1 MRFGTLLELQYPRPW
16 PEDGERQFFQNVL
29 EQVELTDQLGYHSVW
44 EVEHH
49 FLEEYAHSSSPEVF
63 LAAISQRTKNLRLGH
78 GIVLMPP
85 GYNQTARVAE
95 RIATLDLVSNGRVE
109 FGTGESS
116 SRAELEGYGVPLEE
130 KRQQWLECT
139 EQVANMLAMDPYPG
153 YEGRFFSMPTRNVV
167 PKTVQ
172 KPHPPMWM
180 ACSNHE
186 QIKLAARLG
195 LGALGFALVDAKTAK
210 GWIDEY
216 YEIIKTECVPIG
228 HTVNANIALT
238 SPLSLDA
245 DEETARERGFKG
257 RYFFTFASNHH
268 YVDGMHKPG
277 RTDIWEQYEQAWPI
291 LRESFESY
299 GAPSTVGTPDQA
311 RKMMQIYEGMGCDEV
326 LFMAQMGKIAHEDIC
341 ESLRIFA
348 EEIMPEFQE
357 REEQKQQRKQEELAP
372 YIEAALARKE
382 WMQPLADD
390 DILVYEAYKRRVAK
404 SGEAGVGE
412 VDEDHWVAAIDRLMR
427 RTGAKPNV

>member
-16 PEDGERQFFQNVL
+16 PEDGERQFFQDVL

-326 LFMAQMGKIAHEDIC
+326 LFMAQMGKIAHETSASRSASSPKRSC
-341 ESLRIFA
+341 RSSRSARSRSSSASKRNSPPTSRPLSPARSGCSPSPTTTSL
-348 EEIMPEFQE
+348 
-357 REEQKQQRKQEELAP
+357 
-372 YIEAALARKE
+372 
-382 WMQPLADD
+382 
-390 DILVYEAYKRRVAK
+390 
-404 SGEAGVGE
+404 ST
-412 VDEDHWVAAIDRLMR
+412 R
-427 RTGAKPNV
+427 RTSATSRSPGRPGSARSTRTTGSPRSTA

>member
-16 PEDGERQFFQNVL
+16 LEDGERQFFQDVL
-29 EQVELTDQLGYHSVW
+29 EQVELTDKIGYDSVW

-63 LAAISQRTKNLRLGH
+63 LAAISQRTEHLRLGH

-95 RIATLDLVSNGRVE
+95 RIATLDLVSNGRVD

-116 SRAELEGYGVPLEE
+116 SRAELEGYGVPLEL
-130 KRQQWLECT
+130 KRRMWLEAT

-153 YEGRFFSMPTRNVV
+153 FEGEFSSMPARNVV

-180 ACSNHE
+180 ACSNHQ

-195 LGALGFALVDAKTAK
+195 LGALGFALVDPATAK

-238 SPLSLDA
+238 SPLSLDE
-245 DEETARERGFKG
+245 DEEAARERGFQG

-268 YVDGMHKPG
+268 YVDGLHKPG
-277 RTDIWEQYEQAWPI
+277 RTNIWDQYMQAWPK
-291 LRESFESY
+291 LRASVEGR
-299 GAPSTVGTPDQA
+299 GAHSTVGTPAQA
-311 RKMMQIYEGMGCDEV
+311 REMMRIYRDMGCDEV
-326 LFMAQMGKIAHEDIC
+326 LFMAQMGKIPHEHIC
-341 ESLRIFA
+341 QSLRTFA
-348 EEIMPEFQE
+348 EEVMPEFKE
-357 REEQKQQRKQEELAP
+357 DEEQRQRRKEEELAP

-382 WMQPLADD
+382 WMQPLADAE
-390 DILVYEAYKRRVAK
+390 IPEYEAYKRRVAE
-404 SGEAGVGE
+404 SGHAGVGE
-412 VDEDHWVAAIDRLMR
+412 VDEDHWVAAVDRLLR
-427 RTGAKPNV
+427 SAGVKD

>member
-16 PEDGERQFFQNVL
+16 PEDGERRFFQDVL
-29 EQVELTDQLGYHSVW
+29 DQVELTDRLGYDSVW

-63 LAAISQRTKNLRLGH
+63 LAAISQRTQRLRLGH

-85 GYNQTARVAE
+85 GYNQPARVAE

-116 SRAELEGYGVPLEE
+116 SRAELEGYGVPLGL
-130 KRQQWLECT
+130 KRQMWLEAT

-153 YEGRFFSMPTRNVV
+153 FEGRFFSMPARNVV

-186 QIKLAARLG
+186 QIRTAARLG
-195 LGALGFALVDAKTAK
+195 LGALGFALVDPATAK

-216 YEIIKTECVPIG
+216 YEIIRTECAPIG
-228 HTVNANIALT
+228 HTVNANVALT
-238 SPLSLDA
+238 SPLSISDDA
-245 DEETARERGFKG
+245 DAARERGFRG

-268 YVDGMHKPG
+268 YVDGVHKPG
-277 RTDIWEQYEQAWPI
+277 RTDIWGQYERAWPK
-291 LRESFESY
+291 LRDSIEGY

-311 RKMMQIYEGMGCDEV
+311 RELIRLYEGMGCDEV

-341 ESLRIFA
+341 ESLRLFA
-348 EEIMPEFQE
+348 ERVMPEFQE
-357 REEQKQQRKQEELAP
+357 REQERQRRKDEELAP
-372 YIEAALARKE
+372 YVEAALARKE
-382 WMQPLADD
+382 RMPSLADD
-390 DILVYEAYKRRVAK
+390 EIPEYAAYRRRVAE
-404 SGEAGVGE
+404 SGQAAAGE
-412 VDEDHWVAAIDRLMR
+412 VDEDHWVAAVDRLMR
-427 RTGAKPNV
+427 RTGAKT

>member
-16 PEDGERQFFQNVL
+16 IEDGERQFFNNVL
-29 EQVELTDQLGYHSVW
+29 EQVELTDKADFDSVW

-49 FLEEYAHSSSPEVF
+49 FLEEYAHSSAPEVF
-63 LAAISQRTKNLRLGH
+63 LGAISQRTKQLRIGH

-85 GYNQTARVAE
+85 GYNQTARIAE

-116 SRAELEGYGVPLEE
+116 SRAELEGYGVPLEL
-130 KRQQWLECT
+130 KRRMWLEAT

-153 YEGRFFSMPTRNVV
+153 FDGEFFSMPTRNIV
-167 PKTVQ
+167 PKVVQ

-195 LGALGFALVDAKTAK
+195 LGALGFALVDPVTAK
-210 GWIDEY
+210 SWIDEY
-216 YEIIKTECVPIG
+216 YQIIKTECVPIS
-228 HTVNANIALT
+228 HTVNANVALT
-238 SPLSLDA
+238 SPLSLDNN
-245 DEETARERGFKG
+245 EEAARERGFEG

-268 YVDGMHKPG
+268 YVDGVHKPG
-277 RTDIWEQYEQAWPI
+277 RTNIWEQYQTAWPMLKSSI
-291 LRESFESY
+291 EGY
-299 GAPSTVGTPDQA
+299 GAPSTIGTPAQA
-311 RKMMQIYEGMGCDEV
+311 RELVKVYEDMGCDEI
-326 LFMAQMGKIAHEDIC
+326 LFMAQMGNMAHEDIC
-341 ESLRIFA
+341 ESLQLFA
-348 EEIMPEFQE
+348 SEVLPEFKESEAE
-357 REEQKQQRKQEELAP
+357 RQRIKGEELAP

-382 WMQPLADD
+382 WMQPLNDS
-390 DILVYEAYKRRVAK
+390 DIPEYKAFSRQVAE
-404 SGEAGVGE
+404 SGKARAGE

-427 RTGAKPNV
+427 STGAKP